1 MCCGAKSRTNVIAR
15 PGQSPLAR
23 SAAPSAAKPASA
35 AVQFEY
41 VGKTRMTVLSPTT
54 GIRYHFDTPGA
65 RVAVDARDQGMM
77 IHVPGL
83 RPVRFTGSASS
94 PS

>member
-15 PGQSPLAR
+15 RGQPVQLVR
-23 SAAPSAAKPASA
+23 SNAPSAAKTASAPA

-54 GIRYHFDTPGA
+54 GIRYHFDAPGA
-65 RVAVDARDQGMM
+65 RVVVDARDQGMM
-77 IHVPGL
+77 IHVPDL
-83 RPVRFTGSASS
+83 RPVRFTRNA
-94 PS
+94 